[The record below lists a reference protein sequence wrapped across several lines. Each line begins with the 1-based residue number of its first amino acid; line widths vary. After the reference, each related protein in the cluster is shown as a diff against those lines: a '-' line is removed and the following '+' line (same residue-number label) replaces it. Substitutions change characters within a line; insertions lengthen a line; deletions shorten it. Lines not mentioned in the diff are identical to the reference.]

1 MIALVRY
8 VLASVV
14 HSQRYLPPYLVF
26 LAAMGI
32 LTSNDHGPLLPIY
45 AVAAGVALMCATWL
59 TIVVANADDPG
70 QRAITIVN
78 AGGSGRVLVAS
89 VIVTTAGC
97 VVLTVMGLFFPLTS
111 GTHHLTGPDVAIGT
125 AAMLTAGC
133 TGMAIGLLCAR
144 PVIRRTGTM
153 VLTAIGAIFG
163 CLLIPGAPP
172 MNTMFHL
179 LAGDQR
185 PAHPTVPMVTF
196 GAIAV
201 LLLGASIAV
210 TRYVVERRD

>member
-1 MIALVRY
+1 MIPLVRY
-8 VLASVV
+8 VLASVM

-45 AVAAGVALMCATWL
+45 AVAAGVALICTTWL
-59 TIVVANADDPG
+59 TIVVLNADDPG

-78 AGGSGRVLVAS
+78 AGGAGRMLVAS
-89 VIVTTAGC
+89 VIVTAAGC
-97 VVLTVMGLFFPLTS
+97 GVLTVLGLFFPLTS

-125 AAMLTAGC
+125 AAMVTAGC

-163 CLLIPGAPP
+163 FLLIPGVPP
-172 MNTMFHL
+172 VNTMFHL
-179 LAGDQR
+179 LAADRR
-185 PAHPTVPMVTF
+185 PAHPTGPMLEF

-201 LLLGASIAV
+201 LLLVASVAV
-210 TRYVVERRD
+210 TRYIVERRD